1 MYNAS
6 SDDILIWFLLEKN
19 LLNKKSGFWVL
30 HLSHHQPSSPSP
42 YIFLLSQRLS
52 RSPRHSLLPC
62 YGDGEG
68 CRRNTDLTTVRMEND
83 RCAVRTLYISMDVEI
98 CVWHICLSTESK
110 YMLCWFS
117 FGLIHFYSV
126 DLEIDSVWFSLGTY
140 SVSVS
145 VVKFSFRFIVWTH
158 SSCSH
163 FRFSFRLI
171 GLARGE
177 NEF

>member
-1 MYNAS
+1 M
-6 SDDILIWFLLEKN
+6 
-19 LLNKKSGFWVL
+19 L

-42 YIFLLSQRLS
+42 YIFLLSQRLA

-98 CVWHICLSTESK
+98 CVWHICLSTESR

-126 DLEIDSVWFSLGTY
+126 WFRGWFCLIQFGHIFSCSPY
-140 SVSVS
+140 SVS

-163 FRFSFRLI
+163 FRFSFRFI
-171 GLARGE
+171 GLARGQ